1 MSEEKETRSK
11 SNKSSSSKKK
21 KKKSKKVKK
30 VVETEPEPEV
40 VDIDVGNESEDEQ
53 PKSGIETV
61 EAFPVEST
69 ESKKGFASYLTFTK
83 AEMPLLGYTI
93 AALIFFFASVGKKC
107 PASVFGSL
115 GFRRRH
121 LQGDINFDNI
131 FDSSFI
137 PGDDTFT
144 NDFGFGNGFGN
155 GDDFLGGSLDQVFGD
170 VAGLFGLGCLNTGY
184 YAYAICFSI
193 FGMLFGA
200 GVLGWMKFNASLAD
214 NRKGLAGYDEQDIE
228 DGRETFQGEKTVS
241 ERFLDDHKKWIDLF
255 LFVWATAGWAVFTFA
270 ANGLF
275 SITGNGKGN
284 TNA

>member
-11 SNKSSSSKKK
+11 SNKSSSSKSKKK

-30 VVETEPEPEV
+30 VVETEPEPKV
-40 VDIDVGNESEDEQ
+40 VDIDVGDESEDDQ
-53 PKSGIETV
+53 PESGIETV

-107 PASVFGSL
+107 PASPFESL

-131 FDSSFI
+131 FSDSSLS
-137 PGDDTFT
+137 
-144 NDFGFGNGFGN
+144 GFGNGFGN
-155 GDDFLGGSLDQVFGD
+155 GDDLIGNSFDQILGD

-214 NRKGLAGYDEQDIE
+214 NRKGLAEYDEQDIE
-228 DGRETFQGEKTVS
+228 NGRETFQGEKTVS
-241 ERFLDDHKKWIDLF
+241 EKTLDNHKRWIDLF
-255 LFVWATAGWAVFTFA
+255 LFGWATAGWVVFTFA

-275 SITGNGKGN
+275 SITGNGKGSTN
-284 TNA
+284 T